1 MAASMRDKQREET
14 RRRLYHAALEIFC
27 RDGVANCR
35 IEDIAQIAQVSRAAF
50 YFHFPSKDDVLAE
63 LLKESETP
71 VADAVEG
78 LPETATLEQVFE
90 ALISTMANFWSEG
103 QRGKLLIE
111 IFGVVMRRTEVLS
124 ARSYNG
130 QTRVRTQV
138 TGWYLKRDRSVG
150 VGTDGLFYVLSTPGG
165 LRERLRGATL
175 SPADPPL
182 ELGRGARDGESLP
195 LVEALRKRLDAGSDW
210 R

>member
-1 MAASMRDKQREET
+1 MTEPDRDDRLAMADALE
-14 RRRLYHAALEIFC
+14 RRRQAESREAAVL
-27 RDGVANCR
+27 
-35 IEDIAQIAQVSRAAF
+35 IAQFARDAAAAGVRA
-50 YFHFPSKDDVLAE
+50 
-63 LLKESETP
+63 
-71 VADAVEG
+71 
-78 LPETATLEQVFE
+78 
-90 ALISTMANFWSEG
+90 
-103 QRGKLLIE
+103 
-111 IFGVVMRRTEVLS
+111 EVLT

-130 QTRVRTQV
+130 QSRVRTQV

-150 VGTDGLFYVLSTPGG
+150 VGTDGLFYVLSTPVG

>member
-1 MAASMRDKQREET
+1 MTEPDRDDRLAMADALE
-14 RRRLYHAALEIFC
+14 RRRQAESREASVL
-27 RDGVANCR
+27 
-35 IEDIAQIAQVSRAAF
+35 IAQFARDAAAAGVRA
-50 YFHFPSKDDVLAE
+50 
-63 LLKESETP
+63 
-71 VADAVEG
+71 
-78 LPETATLEQVFE
+78 
-90 ALISTMANFWSEG
+90 
-103 QRGKLLIE
+103 
-111 IFGVVMRRTEVLS
+111 EVLS

-130 QTRVRTQV
+130 QSRVRTQV

-150 VGTDGLFYVLSTPGG
+150 VGTDGLFYVLSTPVG

>member
-1 MAASMRDKQREET
+1 MTEPDRDDRLAMADALE
-14 RRRLYHAALEIFC
+14 RRRQAESREASVL
-27 RDGVANCR
+27 
-35 IEDIAQIAQVSRAAF
+35 IAQFARDAAAAGVRA
-50 YFHFPSKDDVLAE
+50 
-63 LLKESETP
+63 
-71 VADAVEG
+71 
-78 LPETATLEQVFE
+78 
-90 ALISTMANFWSEG
+90 
-103 QRGKLLIE
+103 
-111 IFGVVMRRTEVLS
+111 EVLT

-130 QTRVRTQV
+130 QSRVRTQV

-150 VGTDGLFYVLSTPGG
+150 VGTDGMFYVLSTPVG

>member
-1 MAASMRDKQREET
+1 MTEPDRDDRLAMADALE
-14 RRRLYHAALEIFC
+14 RRRQAESREASVL
-27 RDGVANCR
+27 
-35 IEDIAQIAQVSRAAF
+35 IAQFARDAAAAGVRADGASPPAHTTGSRAYA
-50 YFHFPSKDDVLAE
+50 
-63 LLKESETP
+63 
-71 VADAVEG
+71 
-78 LPETATLEQVFE
+78 
-90 ALISTMANFWSEG
+90 
-103 QRGKLLIE
+103 
-111 IFGVVMRRTEVLS
+111 RT
-124 ARSYNG
+124 
-130 QTRVRTQV
+130 V

-150 VGTDGLFYVLSTPGG
+150 VGTDGLFYVLSTPVG

>member
-1 MAASMRDKQREET
+1 MTEPDRDDRLAMADALE
-14 RRRLYHAALEIFC
+14 RRRQAESREASVL
-27 RDGVANCR
+27 
-35 IEDIAQIAQVSRAAF
+35 IAQFARDAAAAGVRA
-50 YFHFPSKDDVLAE
+50 
-63 LLKESETP
+63 
-71 VADAVEG
+71 
-78 LPETATLEQVFE
+78 
-90 ALISTMANFWSEG
+90 
-103 QRGKLLIE
+103 
-111 IFGVVMRRTEVLS
+111 EVLT

-130 QTRVRTQV
+130 QSRVRTQV

-150 VGTDGLFYVLSTPGG
+150 VSTDGLFYVLSTPVG

>member
-1 MAASMRDKQREET
+1 MTEPDRDDRLAMADALE
-14 RRRLYHAALEIFC
+14 RRRQAESREASVL
-27 RDGVANCR
+27 
-35 IEDIAQIAQVSRAAF
+35 IAQFARDAAAAGVRA
-50 YFHFPSKDDVLAE
+50 
-63 LLKESETP
+63 
-71 VADAVEG
+71 
-78 LPETATLEQVFE
+78 
-90 ALISTMANFWSEG
+90 
-103 QRGKLLIE
+103 
-111 IFGVVMRRTEVLS
+111 EVLT

-130 QTRVRTQV
+130 QSRVRTQV

-150 VGTDGLFYVLSTPGG
+150 VGTDGLFYVLSTPVG

>member
-1 MAASMRDKQREET
+1 MTEPDRDDRLAMADALE
-14 RRRLYHAALEIFC
+14 RRRQAESREAAGL
-27 RDGVANCR
+27 
-35 IEDIAQIAQVSRAAF
+35 IAQFARDAAAAGVRA
-50 YFHFPSKDDVLAE
+50 
-63 LLKESETP
+63 
-71 VADAVEG
+71 
-78 LPETATLEQVFE
+78 
-90 ALISTMANFWSEG
+90 
-103 QRGKLLIE
+103 
-111 IFGVVMRRTEVLS
+111 EVLT

-130 QTRVRTQV
+130 QSRVRTQV

-150 VGTDGLFYVLSTPGG
+150 VGTDGLFYVLSTPVG

>member
-1 MAASMRDKQREET
+1 MTESDRDDRLAMADALE
-14 RRRLYHAALEIFC
+14 RRRQAESREAAVL
-27 RDGVANCR
+27 
-35 IEDIAQIAQVSRAAF
+35 IAQFAREAA
-50 YFHFPSKDDVLAE
+50 A
-63 LLKESETP
+63 
-71 VADAVEG
+71 A
-78 LPETATLEQVFE
+78 
-90 ALISTMANFWSEG
+90 
-103 QRGKLLIE
+103 
-111 IFGVVMRRTEVLS
+111 GVRTEVLS

-195 LVEALRKRLDAGSDW
+195 LMEALRKRLDAGSDW